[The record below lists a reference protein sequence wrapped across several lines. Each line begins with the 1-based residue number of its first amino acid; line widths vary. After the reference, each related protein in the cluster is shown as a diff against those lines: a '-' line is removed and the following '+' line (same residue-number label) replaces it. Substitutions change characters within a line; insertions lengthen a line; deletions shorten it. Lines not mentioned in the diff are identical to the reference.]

1 MPDRLELADV
11 LSEFARTMVTDFPI
25 QGILDHLVGRIVD
38 VLPITAAG
46 VTLIAAG
53 SKPRFVA
60 ASDDAALRFER
71 LQTELDEGP
80 CLTAFATAEAVAVPD
95 LRTDTR
101 FPKFASSAVR
111 AGLLAV
117 FAFPLRHGTAQVGA
131 LDLYRQAPGGLDPES
146 MRAAQTLADV
156 AAAYLL
162 NAQAR
167 SELQELSDRSV
178 ERSLHDDLTGLA
190 NRTLLLERLE
200 QALRRGRRSE
210 SNAGVLFVDLDQFK
224 RVNDVHGHRVGDEL
238 LVAVAERLSAY
249 VRPGDTLA
257 RVSGDEFVVLCEDL
271 AGAEEA
277 DIIAARVAAAISV
290 PFELSV
296 GAVET
301 SASVGVAFAGR
312 ANPKDLLHVADLAM
326 YHAKRTG
333 GGSHRVID
341 LGQASLFEAT
351 AAARGE
357 DPRGDTETIAVVYQP
372 IVSTVDGKIVGAE
385 ASLAPGQPAR
395 GLDWTVTLV
404 SLAQHV
410 GVTPDGV
417 RMVLEQACT
426 DGLPWRDTEVAT
438 WLKVPV
444 HQLVSGPMMACI
456 EDVLLST
463 GTKPELLTLELTST
477 ELVPDRRRAVGVVN
491 DLRSLGVKVA
501 LDDFGAGY
509 APLTYLQWFPVD
521 AVKISSTFL
530 ADLDQDPAGRAIVG
544 GIVEMSHALGI
555 LVAAAGVET
564 AGVQDAVVELGCD
577 AYQGSYFAPPMPPDD
592 AGRLIRDHG

>member
-1 MPDRLELADV
+1 MPDRLQLADV

-25 QGILDHLVGRIVD
+25 QGILDHLVRRIVD

-60 ASDDAALRFER
+60 ASDPSALRFER

-80 CLTAFATAEAVAVPD
+80 CLTAFSTAEAVAVPD

-101 FPKFASSAVR
+101 FPKFASSAAL
-111 AGLLAV
+111 AGLVAV
-117 FAFPLRHGTAQVGA
+117 FAFPLRHGTAQIGA
-131 LDLYRQAPGGLDPES
+131 LDLYRQTPGGLDPDS

-167 SELQELSDRSV
+167 SELQELTDRSV
-178 ERSLHDDLTGLA
+178 ERALHDDLTGLA

-200 QALRRGRRSE
+200 QALRRGRRAE
-210 SNAGVLFVDLDQFK
+210 GNAGILFVDLDQFK

-249 VRPGDTLA
+249 LRPGDTLA

-277 DIIAARVAAAISV
+277 DTIAARVAAAISD

-301 SASVGVAFAGR
+301 SASVGVAFAGS
-312 ANPKDLLHVADLAM
+312 ADAKDLLHVADLAM
-326 YHAKRTG
+326 YHAKRRG
-333 GGSHRVID
+333 GGSHRLID
-341 LGQASLFEAT
+341 LGQASFSET
-351 AAARGE
+351 TRAARGE
-357 DPRGDTETIAVVYQP
+357 ERSRIADDISVMYQP
-372 IVSTVDGKIVGAE
+372 IVSTVDGRIIGAE
-385 ASLAPGQPAR
+385 ALLSLVQPVS
-395 GLDWTVTLV
+395 VTTDLV
-404 SLAQHV
+404 
-410 GVTPDGV
+410 
-417 RMVLEQACT
+417 RRVLEQACT
-426 DGLPWRDTEVAT
+426 DGREWRDAELAM

-444 HQLVSGPMMACI
+444 HQLVSAPMMSCI
-456 EDVLLST
+456 EDVLLAT
-463 GTKPELLTLELTST
+463 GARPEHLTLELTST
-477 ELVPDRRRAVGVVN
+477 ELLPDRRRAVGAVN
-491 DLRSLGVKVA
+491 DLRSLGVKLA

-509 APLTYLQWFPVD
+509 AALTYLQWLPVH
-521 AVKISSTFL
+521 AVKIAPAFL
-530 ADLDQDPAGRAIVG
+530 ADLDREPASRAIVG
-544 GIVEMSHALGI
+544 GMVEMSHALGV
-555 LVAAAGVET
+555 LVVAVGVET
-564 AGVQDAVVELGCD
+564 AGLRDFVVELGCD
-577 AYQGSYFAPPMPPDD
+577 AYQGSHFAPPMPAGD
-592 AGRLIRDHG
+592 AGPLIRDRG